1 MNSDS
6 WEIAEQSPNVNQ
18 VVPCSQLV
26 HVGPNLGEAKQRG
39 QFTPDENLASTSCQH
54 WRSSRELQVESWPLP
69 RVLSLLRRCCLICLQ
84 LEQCLFGCPSHG
96 LCSQLVR
103 MQLTSFKCAAFR
115 GSLCGAPVYLIICL
129 GEEEDMSRK
138 QLVPKMEKV
147 AKL

>member
-1 MNSDS
+1 
-6 WEIAEQSPNVNQ
+6 
-18 VVPCSQLV
+18 
-26 HVGPNLGEAKQRG
+26 
-39 QFTPDENLASTSCQH
+39 
-54 WRSSRELQVESWPLP
+54 
-69 RVLSLLRRCCLICLQ
+69 
-84 LEQCLFGCPSHG
+84 
-96 LCSQLVR
+96 